1 MEIPKFESLN
11 IQSYFNQENPLFK
24 QKNILLVDDE
34 EFNLMAL
41 RIILDSVG
49 LQNTKLIDAN
59 NGQEALD
66 IIIEDATN
74 NKF

>member
-1 MEIPKFESLN
+1 
-11 IQSYFNQENPLFK
+11 
-24 QKNILLVDDE
+24 
-34 EFNLMAL
+34 MAL